1 MKVTKYIYSLVALMT
16 MMLVIGCTPDSYDMG
31 GNSLTK
37 ADLAQGTGFTI
48 TPDAANPN
56 LIHLKSLLPNYNAF
70 WSHPGVGKGHS
81 DGTSVDLKIAFAGE
95 YTVVYG
101 VSTRAGIVYSDPVT
115 IQVNSFCADFVSGE
129 AWQQLAGGAGGSK
142 TWVLDNGKCGMKQG
156 AYSCFDP
163 NASFEDMTHDE
174 GLNNWYANGYTW
186 WEPANTDIG
195 ITEADLAKEMTFGL
209 SGGATLTIKNADGSI
224 SEGSFAFDPDN
235 HSISAIGVEFV
246 HGDWADGKSKSFS
259 DNFYVFHLDENQ
271 LMIANKRDPALS
283 GEGECWYVWNF
294 VSKEY
299 RDNYNVEET
308 HKVTL
313 PDDFMDYILPMNQR
327 ETKYKFDG
335 EEPFAWFD
343 LDGKPITRD
352 LKNFPPAANIE
363 SAGMTLYYNT
373 KDGKSEVTFI
383 DPQENE
389 HKSTFKLSDNGI
401 FSFAEMPIYAVST
414 NTDIKFDSK
423 QNELQILGYE
433 VDDYSG
439 DITDLWLGSMQ
450 YDAQGKP
457 IEYLGYHLKK
467 QTGGQQV
474 ERYVGSLSFFD
485 TGWAFLPN
493 ATVTINGEGTYT
505 FTLTPDGVANTSSP
519 YGIFLDI
526 PKLYKNH
533 NNCDVVV
540 KSIKVDGKEIAF
552 DDTLIDR
559 GTADGDLSTA
569 RRYIVNPWGKTAD
582 DAPKYAFTA
591 TLEIT
596 VQIIYDCGS
605 NVMNPAE

>member
-1 MKVTKYIYSLVALMT
+1 
-16 MMLVIGCTPDSYDMG
+16 
-31 GNSLTK
+31 
-37 ADLAQGTGFTI
+37 
-48 TPDAANPN
+48 
-56 LIHLKSLLPNYNAF
+56 
-70 WSHPGVGKGHS
+70 
-81 DGTSVDLKIAFAGE
+81 
-95 YTVVYG
+95 
-101 VSTRAGIVYSDPVT
+101 
-115 IQVNSFCADFVSGE
+115 
-129 AWQQLAGGAGGSK
+129 
-142 TWVLDNGKCGMKQG
+142 
-156 AYSCFDP
+156 
-163 NASFEDMTHDE
+163 
-174 GLNNWYANGYTW
+174 
-186 WEPANTDIG
+186 
-195 ITEADLAKEMTFGL
+195 
-209 SGGATLTIKNADGSI
+209 
-224 SEGSFAFDPDN
+224 
-235 HSISAIGVEFV
+235 
-246 HGDWADGKSKSFS
+246 
-259 DNFYVFHLDENQ
+259 
-271 LMIANKRDPALS
+271 
-283 GEGECWYVWNF
+283 
-294 VSKEY
+294 
-299 RDNYNVEET
+299 
-308 HKVTL
+308 
-313 PDDFMDYILPMNQR
+313 
-327 ETKYKFDG
+327 
-335 EEPFAWFD
+335 
-343 LDGKPITRD
+343 
-352 LKNFPPAANIE
+352 
-363 SAGMTLYYNT
+363 MTLYYNT

-505 FTLTPDGVANTSSP
+505 FTLTPDGVANTASP

-540 KSIKVDGKEIAF
+540 KSIKADGKEIAF
-552 DDTLIDR
+552 DDALIDR

-582 DAPKYAFTA
+582 EAPKYAFTA